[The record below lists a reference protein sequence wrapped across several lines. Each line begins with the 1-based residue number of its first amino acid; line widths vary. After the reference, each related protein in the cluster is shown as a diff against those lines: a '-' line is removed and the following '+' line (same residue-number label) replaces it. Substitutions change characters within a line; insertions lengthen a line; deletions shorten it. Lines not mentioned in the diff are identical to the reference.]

1 MSTKSVT
8 IIGAGLGGLTLA
20 RVLHVNGIPATVYE
34 ADASPQART
43 QGGQLDLHEH
53 NGQAALEVAGLT
65 EEFRAIINSGG
76 AASRVMGQDATVLAE
91 APDDGSMAKPEALR
105 GEIRRILLKSLPAE
119 TVQWGKKLMSATPL
133 GAGHHQLTFADGS
146 TASTDILVGA
156 DGTWSKVRA
165 LVSEETP
172 EYAGMSYVETY
183 LHDVDQRH
191 PTAAATV
198 GHGALYA
205 LIPGKGFLAHRE
217 PDDVIH
223 TYVVLSRPPEWFAD
237 INFDDHAT
245 TRRRIAAEFDDWAP
259 ELTALISEGESAP
272 ILRSIHQLPD
282 RHRWT
287 RTPGVTLL
295 GDAAHITVPG
305 GEGANLAMLDA
316 ADLGQAIAARPN
328 NIEVAFATY
337 EEAMFPRAETEA
349 IAAHDTIELIFGAGA
364 PNALADLFNA
374 ATEPETVWPTPDRT
388 APPTAAP
395 SPLSR

>member
-1 MSTKSVT
+1 MSSKSVT

-20 RVLHVNGIPATVYE
+20 RVLHVNGIPATVYD

-65 EEFRAIINSGG
+65 EGFRAIINSGG
-76 AASRVMGQDATVLAE
+76 AASRVMGHDGTVLAA
-91 APDDGSMAKPEALR
+91 APDDGSMEKPEALR
-105 GEIRRILLKSLPAE
+105 GEIRRILLESLPAG
-119 TVQWGKKLMSATPL
+119 TVQWGKKLVSATRL
-133 GAGHHQLTFADGS
+133 GGGRHELSFADGS
-146 TASTDILVGA
+146 IAGTDVLVGA

-165 LVSEETP
+165 LLSEEKP

-198 GHGALYA
+198 GEGALYA

-223 TYVVLSRPPEWFAD
+223 TYVVLSRPLEWFAD
-237 INFDDHAT
+237 IDFDDPAT
-245 TRRRIAAEFDDWAP
+245 TRTRIAAEFDDWAP
-259 ELTALISEGESAP
+259 ELTALITDGESPP

-295 GDAAHITVPG
+295 GDAAHVTVPG

-316 ADLGQAIAARPN
+316 ADLGQAIAGHPDG
-328 NIEVAFATY
+328 IEAAFAAY
-337 EEAMFPRAETEA
+337 EQAMFPRAETEA

-364 PNALADLFNA
+364 PNTLANLFNNA
-374 ATEPETVWPTPDRT
+374 GT
-388 APPTAAP
+388 A
-395 SPLSR
+395 